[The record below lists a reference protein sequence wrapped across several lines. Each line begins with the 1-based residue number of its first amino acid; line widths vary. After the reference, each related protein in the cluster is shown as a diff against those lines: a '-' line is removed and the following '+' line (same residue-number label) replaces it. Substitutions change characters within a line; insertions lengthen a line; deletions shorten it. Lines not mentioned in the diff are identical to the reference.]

1 MAVTAPITAVEEQS
15 SAASAAAFDA
25 EALLA
30 RRRHWWTHP
39 VLLYSLRRIGLYLI
53 TLWGS
58 ITAAFFFFHL
68 IPGNPID
75 ALILSLQQQGRYTS
89 QGNSDLLV
97 SYYKEVFGLN
107 GTLWD
112 QYTHCLRQLLVA
124 HQFGPSLL
132 NFPTDASVII
142 LRALPWTLG
151 LLGLSTLVGF
161 VAGYKGG
168 VIDGTLRTVTDM
180 FLVIPT
186 LPLLI
191 TLSAYVRS
199 VSFPVLALLLAGFSW
214 PFAAR
219 AIRTQ
224 VLSLRTRP
232 YVELARMS
240 VMGDGEIIFKELLPN
255 LVGYIALGFAGA
267 ALGAIAAL
275 VGLEV
280 IGLGPANTMD
290 LGLLI
295 NLAQSWGVLS
305 LGKWAVFTAPV
316 MALVLLFVAMVLM
329 NIGMEETF
337 NPRLRRVTGR

>member
-1 MAVTAPITAVEEQS
+1 VFLVDAWRTSGTFRVGLTLLEVLVLVGLGEPLLLRLLLGGADPL
-15 SAASAAAFDA
+15 ASGTFGIFLDPSPA
-25 EALLA
+25 
-30 RRRHWWTHP
+30 HP
-39 VLLYSLRRIGLYLI
+39 FGTDRYGRDVLVLVLIGL
-53 TLWGS
+53 
-58 ITAAFFFFHL
+58 
-68 IPGNPID
+68 
-75 ALILSLQQQGRYTS
+75 R
-89 QGNSDLLV
+89 NSLLV
-97 SYYKEVFGLN
+97 GAIAGAVSTV
-107 GTLWD
+107 
-112 QYTHCLRQLLVA
+112 
-124 HQFGPSLL
+124 
-132 NFPTDASVII
+132 
-142 LRALPWTLG
+142 LG
-151 LLGLSTLVGF
+151 VLIGF
-161 VAGYKGG
+161 AAGYKGG
-168 VIDGTLRTVTDM
+168 AVDGTLRTVTDM

-240 VMGDGEIIFKELLPN
+240 IMGDAEIIFQELLPN
-255 LVGYIALGFAGA
+255 LMGYIALGFAGA
-267 ALGAIAAL
+267 ALGAIGAL